1 MCGIAAIVASA
12 AHRHSHPLEAMTQAL
27 AHRGPDGHGQHAWPN
42 CLLGHRRLSIVDLHT
57 GSQPMLSPCDTVGLT
72 FNGEIYDHRT
82 RRNSLPYAYRTE
94 SDTEVLLAAYAHHG
108 LEMCNDLRGM
118 FAFALWDNARQRMLC
133 ARDRFGEKPL
143 YYATADDGTLLV
155 ASQVKSLLA
164 SGLLQPQLN
173 RQALAAFLQL
183 GYIPEN
189 ITIFNNIHQ
198 LAPGH
203 CLLWADGS
211 ISIWPYWQPPV
222 AAATPP
228 TEAEAAEELQMLLGK
243 AVRHCLQAD
252 VDVGLLLSGGLDS
265 TTIAALATENCQPR
279 AFAFGMEG
287 AKDELPFAR
296 MAAAHYNLPLVEE
309 YEREMDLAAL
319 LQELP
324 AVYDEPLADTSCLPT
339 LLLCRSVRAKVKCAL
354 SGDGGDE
361 LLGGYNWYTGIQQRA
376 QALADHPQGWT
387 RHAYAHFLRRCVCSN
402 DELAQAGLE
411 PYCLPLPA
419 GLDDTPGDAMRM
431 DAATF
436 LPSDILRK
444 TDRAA
449 MSCGLELRAP
459 FLDVDVANFLLS
471 LPWTMKLGSTGGKH
485 LLRRAFAHRWPAA
498 IAQRPKQGFGMVSG
512 GIMQHPKAAGLV
524 QAYLHDPNLCIW
536 KIFPKEWLLRHTQK
550 ADGLAWCLLVFSLWC
565 EHTRKTSPFAV

>member
-1 MCGIAAIVASA
+1 MCGIAAIVATA
-12 AHRHSHPLEAMTQAL
+12 AHRHRHALRAMTQAL
-27 AHRGPDGHGQHAWPN
+27 AHRGPDGHGEHAYPN

-57 GSQPMLSPCDTVGLT
+57 GSQPMLSPCNTIAVT
-72 FNGEIYDHRT
+72 FNGEIYDHHT
-82 RRNSLPYAYRTE
+82 SKKKLPYPYRTE

-108 LEMCNDLRGM
+108 LDMCKDLRGM
-118 FAFALWDNARQRMLC
+118 FAFALWDDTQQRMLC

-143 YYATADDGTLLV
+143 YYATTNDGTFLV
-155 ASQVKSLLA
+155 ASQIKSLLA
-164 SGLLQPQLN
+164 SGLLQPRLN

-183 GYIPEN
+183 GYIPEK
-189 ITIFNNIHQ
+189 ITIFENIHQ
-198 LAPGH
+198 LEPGH
-203 CLLWADGS
+203 CLLWANNS
-211 ISIWPYWQPPV
+211 IRIWPYWQPPM

-228 TEAEAAEELQMLLGK
+228 TEDEAAEELQMLLRK
-243 AVRHCLQAD
+243 AVRHCLAAD

-265 TTIAALATENCQPR
+265 TTIAALAAESCQPR

-287 AKDELPFAR
+287 AKNELPFAR

-309 YEREMDLAAL
+309 YEREMDMAAL

-339 LLLCRSVRAKVKCAL
+339 LLLCRSVRANVKCAL

-361 LLGGYNWYTGIQQRA
+361 LLGGYNWYTGIVQRA
-376 QALADHPQGWT
+376 EAVTNAPSGWT
-387 RHAYAHFLRRCVCSN
+387 RHAFAHYLRRCVCSN
-402 DELAQAGLE
+402 DELAKGGLE
-411 PYCLPLPA
+411 PYSLPLPG

-431 DAATF
+431 DTATF

-471 LPWTMKLGSTGGKH
+471 LPWSMKLGSTGGKH
-485 LLRRAFAHRWPAA
+485 LLRRAFAHRWPTA
-498 IAQRPKQGFGMVSG
+498 IAQRPKQGFGMISG
-512 GIMQHPKAAGLV
+512 GILQHPKAVKLV
-524 QAYLHDPNLCIW
+524 HAYLSDPNLRIW
-536 KIFPKEWLLRHTQK
+536 SIFPKEWLLRHTKQPN
-550 ADGLAWCLLVFSLWC
+550 GLAWCLFVFSLWC
-565 EHTRKTSPFAV
+565 EHNRKICAFAD